1 MNTDNL
7 RLSVRNLIA
16 QFGRTDSLL
25 LGTIVNLLFAA
36 VGVWVATA
44 APRPYA
50 WGGVLLAALS
60 VLAIG
65 KAYYRAWGER

>member
-1 MNTDNL
+1 MLENL
-7 RLSVRNLIA
+7 KLSTRNLVA

-25 LGTIVNLLFAA
+25 LGTIVNLLFAV

-50 WGGVLLAALS
+50 WGGVLLAVLS